1 MYVVISTCTAKEAD
15 ALVNSLLNEHLI
27 ACANVMKGIQS
38 HYWWEG
44 KLCHDEETFLWM
56 ETSDDM
62 VEVVTKRI
70 QELHS
75 YTVPKVLSFKIDH
88 GNQNFLE
95 WVNQVTRK

>member
-1 MYVVISTCTAKEAD
+1 MYVVISTCTAKESD
-15 ALVNSLLNEHLI
+15 SLVNSLLNEHLI

-44 KLCHDEETFLWM
+44 NINHDEETFLWM

-62 VEVVTKRI
+62 VEALTKRI

-75 YTVPKVLSFKIDH
+75 YTVPKVLSFKVDH
-88 GNQNFLE
+88 VNQNFLD
-95 WVNQVTRK
+95 WVNQVTR